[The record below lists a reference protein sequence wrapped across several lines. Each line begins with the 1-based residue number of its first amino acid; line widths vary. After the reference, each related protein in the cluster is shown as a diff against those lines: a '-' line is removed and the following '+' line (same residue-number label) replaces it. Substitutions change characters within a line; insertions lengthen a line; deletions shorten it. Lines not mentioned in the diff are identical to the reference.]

1 MEQVLKGFKAD
12 GVHYHLI
19 RIVGVVM
26 FSLALSGFMALG
38 FQNEKDQQAYLFGRV
53 VVRTDIFV
61 FFFQLQRSVFILMDG
76 TYLIV
81 FFFCFCY
88 RLWQPCVR

>member
-26 FSLALSGFMALG
+26 FSLAFSGFMALG

-61 FFFQLQRSVFILMDG
+61 FFFNYNGSFS
-76 TYLIV
+76 
-81 FFFCFCY
+81 F
-88 RLWQPCVR
+88 

>member
-61 FFFQLQRSVFILMDG
+61 FFFS
-76 TYLIV
+76 TTTE
-81 FFFCFCY
+81 CFRFNGWNVSYC
-88 RLWQPCVR
+88 